1 MNPMNLNDMV
11 MNQKAM
17 ANRRGKTG
25 LTILDLINSPVNAF
39 GDFMPTMRFNAE
51 MKTDII
57 ETAEGYELCMDLP
70 GVLKENLSLEMEE
83 GVLTITTAAPSA
95 GDSSDETYILHE
107 RRQQGMTRSF
117 AFKDVDENNIEA
129 SFADG
134 VLRVTLKKISRGK
147 KTSISVK

>member
-83 GVLTITTAAPSA
+83 GVLTITTAAPAA